1 MARTSAKA
9 LRIGLIQRGR
19 IVEERLLRRIEP
31 VTIGSAPSCT
41 LVVPQSDLPASFVLF
56 PVVKGRL
63 HLAFDDRMDGQVSSP
78 AGSAG
83 LADLVA
89 GGRAVRKGEVH
100 LLPLA
105 ENQWGRVAVGEVTV
119 LFQFVAP
126 PPLPPPPRLPR
137 EVRKNRFRSMDR
149 LFVLVLL
156 ASAGIHFSAYA
167 GLVRVPVREEVTLE
181 EIPDRFARLLI
192 PERRPEPPKAEEKK
206 PEAAV
211 EKKEEAK
218 PEQKK
223 PEAEDPDK
231 VAARKA
237 ARAAAVAKAVQQKGI
252 LRVLGALGPGT
263 GRGAVADVFGKGGG
277 FGDVAQALS
286 GAGGVAVAT
295 EPGGV
300 GARKG
305 GGQGGAASIGDLG
318 TSGGGKVA
326 LGAKS
331 EVHVTGTV
339 GVEEADVD
347 SPDVDQARLGG
358 FVRARMSAI
367 KACYENQL
375 KRNPSLRGR
384 VRIRFTILETGGLA
398 DVTAV
403 ENTLGSAEVV
413 SCIVGTMRSW
423 RTPFRPAG
431 TVQVEYPFVFSAS

>member
-31 VTIGSAPSCT
+31 VTIGSASSCT
-41 LVVPQSDLPASFVLF
+41 LVVPQSDLPASFALL

-63 HLAFDDRMDGQVSSP
+63 HLAFDDRMDGKVSSP

-89 GGRAVRKGEVH
+89 AGRAVRKGEVH

-119 LFQFVAP
+119 LFQFVTP
-126 PPLPPPPRLPR
+126 PPLPPPPKLPR

-156 ASAGIHFSAYA
+156 ASVGIHFSAYA
-167 GLVRVPVREEVTLE
+167 GLVRVPVAEEVTLE

-192 PERRPEPPKAEEKK
+192 PERRPEAPKAEEKK
-206 PEAAV
+206 PEAVV
-211 EKKEEAK
+211 EKKEEKK
-218 PEQKK
+218 PDEKR
-223 PEAEDPDK
+223 PEAEDPAK

-237 ARAAAVAKAVQQKGI
+237 ARAAAVARSVQQKGI

-331 EVHVTGTV
+331 DVRVTGTV

-375 KRNPSLRGR
+375 KRNPNLRGKI
-384 VRIRFTILETGGLA
+384 RIRFTILETGGLA

-403 ENTLGSAEVV
+403 ENSLGSAEVV

-423 RTPFRPAG
+423 RTPFRPTG